1 MDAVFRALADPVRRI
16 LLEELASAPG
26 QTLYELCVRLITH
39 HAVRISRQGVSKH
52 LAVLEAAGLIRVE
65 ADGRYRRHH
74 VCLEPLTLG
83 VAGWVRALAPVLPLQ
98 PPGRNEAEGQD
109 P

>member
-1 MDAVFRALADPVRRI
+1 MDAVFRSLADPVRRI

-26 QTLYELCVRLITH
+26 QTLYELCVRLMTN
-39 HAVRISRQGVSKH
+39 HAVGISRQGVSKH

-83 VAGWVRALAPVLPLQ
+83 VVGWIRALALGLPPQ
-98 PPGRNEAEGQD
+98 PSGRNETEGQD

>member
-16 LLEELASAPG
+16 LLEELASQTG
-26 QTLYELCVRLITH
+26 QTLYELCVRLITN
-39 HAVRISRQGVSKH
+39 HAVGISRQGVSKH

-74 VCLEPLTLG
+74 VCLDPLTEG
-83 VAGWVRALAPVLPLQ
+83 VAGWIGALAPALPPQ
-98 PPGRNEAEGQD
+98 PPGRNRAEGQK